1 MQYWPGTITRNH
13 LFRTARHDPH
23 SDLTQVPS
31 ALTAWRRWSPSE
43 SIRSNAPIQI
53 PGAPAS
59 IPAAAKT
66 IAGAVSGDPY
76 VEHPEIPPLNIQGL
90 GLDLTDPKALGI
102 LAHMVVS
109 RDPVA
114 LQNVIHER
122 LPDAKFTNDAQGNT
136 MVQVP
141 GGPQM
146 YVDRPGLTPQ
156 KALFFG
162 PQTAATAVS
171 GGSSVIGV
179 GVRQAIQHA
188 LDQLS
193 SWGLGGADS
202 PIDLKGTAIAAALPM
217 ALGGLGV
224 AGIKGA
230 DWLMA
235 NPGAHTAEEIAA
247 RARAL
252 SAWGF
257 SGKEGDITA
266 DPGTLVQR
274 TG

>member
-1 MQYWPGTITRNH
+1 MTYSDLMQNWPGDDNPQPAPSEPPATPPILSTPY
-13 LFRTARHDPH
+13 AK
-23 SDLTQVPS
+23 VPS
-31 ALTAWRRWSPSE
+31 AANGDGVRWSPPPE
-43 SIRSNAPIQI
+43 AFDPNAPIQI

-59 IPAAAKT
+59 IRAAAKT

-179 GVRQAIQHA
+179 GVRQAI
-188 LDQLS
+188 
-193 SWGLGGADS
+193 
-202 PIDLKGTAIAAALPM
+202 
-217 ALGGLGV
+217 
-224 AGIKGA
+224 
-230 DWLMA
+230 
-235 NPGAHTAEEIAA
+235 A
-247 RARAL
+247 RARPAQQL
-252 SAWGF
+252 G
-257 SGKEGDITA
+257 SGRSRQPRSILRARRLLRRCPWHWVGSESLASRGLI
-266 DPGTLVQR
+266 G
-274 TG
+274 